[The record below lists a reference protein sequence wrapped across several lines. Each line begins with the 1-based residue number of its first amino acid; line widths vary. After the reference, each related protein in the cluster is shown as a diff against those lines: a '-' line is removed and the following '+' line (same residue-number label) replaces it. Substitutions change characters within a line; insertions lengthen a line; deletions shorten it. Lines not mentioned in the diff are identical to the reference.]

1 MITIEELEEK
11 DVAAVSQ
18 IEERAFSMPWS
29 AGDFLQMVHNENAL
43 YLVAKSEGIPIACCG
58 VRNILGE
65 GEITNVVVDK
75 PYRGKGI
82 GGRML
87 SELLEK
93 GKQMGIEA
101 FTLEVRK
108 SNEAAICLYKK
119 AGFVTE
125 GIRKNFYE
133 KPVEDGLI
141 MWKR

>member
-1 MITIEELEEK
+1 MITIEELKEQ
-11 DVAAVSQ
+11 DVEVVSK

-29 AGDFLQMVHNENAL
+29 AADFLQMINNENAL
-43 YLVAKSEGIPIACCG
+43 YLVVKSDGVPIACCG

-75 PYRGKGI
+75 PYRGNGI
-82 GGRML
+82 GSRML
-87 SELLEK
+87 FELLEK
-93 GKQMGIEA
+93 GKQMGIQA

-108 SNEAAICLYKK
+108 SNEAAVGLYEK

>member
-1 MITIEELEEK
+1 MIIIEELEEK
-11 DVAAVSQ
+11 DVEAVSA
-18 IEERAFSMPWS
+18 IEERTFSMPWS
-29 AGDFLQMVHNENAL
+29 AKDFLQMIHDKNAL
-43 YLVAKSEGIPIACCG
+43 YLTAKSDGIPIACCG
-58 VRNILGE
+58 VRNILGD
-65 GEITNVVVDK
+65 GEITNVVVDE

-82 GGRML
+82 GSRML
-87 SELLEK
+87 SELLKK

-108 SNEAAICLYKK
+108 SNEAAIGLYEK

-133 KPVEDGLI
+133 RPVEDGLI

>member
-1 MITIEELEEK
+1 MITIEELKEQ
-11 DVAAVSQ
+11 DVGDVSK

-29 AGDFLQMVHNENAL
+29 AADFLQMINNENAL
-43 YLVAKSEGIPIACCG
+43 YLVAKSDGIPIACCG

-65 GEITNVVVDK
+65 GEITNVVVDEH
-75 PYRGKGI
+75 YRGKGI
-82 GGRML
+82 GSQML
-87 SELLEK
+87 FKLLEK
-93 GKQMGIEA
+93 GKQMGIKA

-108 SNEAAICLYKK
+108 SNEAAICLYEK

>member
-1 MITIEELEEK
+1 MITIEELKEQ
-11 DVAAVSQ
+11 DVGAVSK

-29 AGDFLQMVHNENAL
+29 AADFLQMINNENAL
-43 YLVAKSEGIPIACCG
+43 YLVAKSDGIPIACCG

-65 GEITNVVVDK
+65 GEITNVVVDE
-75 PYRGKGI
+75 PYRGNGI
-82 GGRML
+82 GSRML
-87 SELLEK
+87 FELLEK
-93 GKQMGIEA
+93 GKQMGIQA

-108 SNEAAICLYKK
+108 SNEAAVCLYEK

>member
-1 MITIEELEEK
+1 MIIIEELEEK
-11 DVAAVSQ
+11 DVEAVSA
-18 IEERAFSMPWS
+18 IEARTFSMPWS
-29 AGDFLQMVHNENAL
+29 AKDFLQMINDKNAL
-43 YLVAKSEGIPIACCG
+43 YLTAKNDGIPIACCG
-58 VRNILGE
+58 VRNILGD
-65 GEITNVVVDK
+65 GEITNVVVDE

-82 GGRML
+82 GSRML
-87 SELLEK
+87 SELLQK

-108 SNEAAICLYKK
+108 SNEAAISLYEK
-119 AGFVTE
+119 AGFITE